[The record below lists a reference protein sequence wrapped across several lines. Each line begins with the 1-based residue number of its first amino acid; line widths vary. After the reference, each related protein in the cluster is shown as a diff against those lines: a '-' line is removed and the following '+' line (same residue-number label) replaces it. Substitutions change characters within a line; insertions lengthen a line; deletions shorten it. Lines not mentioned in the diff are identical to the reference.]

1 MLKFELCLDHHNRHH
16 LQLKAE
22 ATYGSHYGTYA
33 LLNTSLKWSCLY
45 IDEHDI
51 TIIKEGTLQEVVN
64 AAEAHYEE
72 NARNQPEN
80 H

>member
-16 LQLKAE
+16 LQLKAK
-22 ATYGSHYGTYA
+22 ATHGTYA

-45 IDEHDI
+45 IDEYDG

-64 AAEAHYEE
+64 AAEAHYEK